1 MSFAKFMAHPFG
13 RWARVIA
20 GVAIAAVGI
29 YLSAGAWTVVL
40 IAVGAVVFLAGALNY
55 CIFAP
60 LLGVPF
66 SGRQVLQS

>member
-1 MSFAKFMAHPFG
+1 MSFVKFMAHPIG
-13 RWARVIA
+13 RWARVFA

-40 IAVGAVVFLAGALNY
+40 IAVGAVVFLAGALNV

-60 LLGVPF
+60 LFGGPF
-66 SGRQVLQS
+66 SGRQALQS